1 MKELSR
7 AGIVVHGLLKR
18 EALYTLSTSNLPRTS
33 ESDSWVSVGPRE
45 VAVSSRGTVGGSM
58 RVQIVKV
65 VLPACFALCWQATY
79 PEILR
84 EVQSQTVENAPGSA
98 AVLPP
103 PTGKGREEDIAF
115 GCHHLFQLQEEECT
129 WGSCQTHQ

>member
-65 VLPACFALCWQATY
+65 VLPACYALCWKATY
-79 PEILR
+79 PQILR
-84 EVQSQTVENAPGSA
+84 
-98 AVLPP
+98 
-103 PTGKGREEDIAF
+103 
-115 GCHHLFQLQEEECT
+115 
-129 WGSCQTHQ
+129 